1 MDRQDD
7 TGGELTVMDFP
18 ILRREIQNILRRPST
33 FLFCLLLY
41 GLLIFTI
48 ATFFQDWK
56 SGSYS
61 YLNRDQIARNLF
73 QSTVGW
79 LYLGLGVH
87 AAMIAAVTIV
97 SEREQKTQEIL
108 RTAPTSGISLIFQK
122 MFTPLSVEWL
132 LLFGL
137 LPIFSIIFLTGG
149 MGPGELSHQLI
160 GLGIWVNTCVLIGMA
175 WSAKAKS
182 SGRAIGGTIGVLI
195 GLFLA
200 GFMIEVV
207 FQNSRVAS
215 PAWFFLPIY
224 AFTPIPLIFSNEF
237 VSGNMAGGDSPLRWI
252 LTWVPGVPGALLWV
266 CHLVLQVV
274 LFGVASRNWKHLE
287 VAANVEELAPKKR
300 TKTRTAQPPN
310 RPSCADGVGAFF
322 DLEKRVIHSMG
333 GRDLMRRYGVG
344 VTSLGFL
351 LFLALIAAMQGNF
364 DNEIYYILLFLL
376 TPIPAILCFGLG
388 LLSLSGERAR
398 NSSPLLLSVPCRFR
412 EIFLRRWLFLLAFT
426 LKVFV
431 ISWSAPLGVWLLT
444 LLVGYSNQYSEAS
457 PISDFLF
464 MVHIMAF
471 IPLGTLL
478 ALAGGVY
485 AKRGLTPVLTAG
497 FLLVFVIGFISTAVY
512 SAVASTSS
520 PLKDSSTLIFYVAIP
535 VGLFCML
542 GAACIELGK
551 RGILPTHGGKMILTL
566 IGVLVI
572 AYTIWDVAS
581 WARDYEGKTIV
592 FGTSINVAWI
602 RYEARWILQ
611 PLSLAALL
619 VCWLWELPDRWW
631 ARHLMREG

>member
-1 MDRQDD
+1 
-7 TGGELTVMDFP
+7 
-18 ILRREIQNILRRPST
+18 
-33 FLFCLLLY
+33 
-41 GLLIFTI
+41 
-48 ATFFQDWK
+48 
-56 SGSYS
+56 
-61 YLNRDQIARNLF
+61 
-73 QSTVGW
+73 
-79 LYLGLGVH
+79 
-87 AAMIAAVTIV
+87 
-97 SEREQKTQEIL
+97 
-108 RTAPTSGISLIFQK
+108 
-122 MFTPLSVEWL
+122 
-132 LLFGL
+132 
-137 LPIFSIIFLTGG
+137 
-149 MGPGELSHQLI
+149 
-160 GLGIWVNTCVLIGMA
+160 
-175 WSAKAKS
+175 
-182 SGRAIGGTIGVLI
+182 
-195 GLFLA
+195 
-200 GFMIEVV
+200 
-207 FQNSRVAS
+207 
-215 PAWFFLPIY
+215 
-224 AFTPIPLIFSNEF
+224 
-237 VSGNMAGGDSPLRWI
+237 
-252 LTWVPGVPGALLWV
+252 
-266 CHLVLQVV
+266 
-274 LFGVASRNWKHLE
+274 
-287 VAANVEELAPKKR
+287 
-300 TKTRTAQPPN
+300 
-310 RPSCADGVGAFF
+310 
-322 DLEKRVIHSMG
+322 
-333 GRDLMRRYGVG
+333 
-344 VTSLGFL
+344 
-351 LFLALIAAMQGNF
+351 
-364 DNEIYYILLFLL
+364 
-376 TPIPAILCFGLG
+376 
-388 LLSLSGERAR
+388 
-398 NSSPLLLSVPCRFR
+398 CRFR

-542 GAACIELGK
+542 GVACIELGK
-551 RGILPTHGGKMILTL
+551 RGILPTYGGKMILTL

-572 AYTIWDVAS
+572 AYTVWDVAS